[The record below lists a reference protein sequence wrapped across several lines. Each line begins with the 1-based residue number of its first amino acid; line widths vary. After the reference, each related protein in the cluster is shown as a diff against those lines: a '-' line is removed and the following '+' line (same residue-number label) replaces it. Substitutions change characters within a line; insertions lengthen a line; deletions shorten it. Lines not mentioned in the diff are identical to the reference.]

1 MWRIGRRIR
10 QSVGKIIWH
19 KSGPQIMICPTHCLS
34 PDLLSNPSWILQ
46 SFIQSFV
53 QFLSSDHLSCNPG
66 GYSITLWVCEPQKFH
81 ARSPFWMPY
90 DRGGTADSA
99 RTTKFRAA
107 DADLARTRLLKILK
121 HKYLMFFYVLRM
133 RVSPQNAVMQVT
145 LSLQIGFFKFNKVF
159 SE

>member
-1 MWRIGRRIR
+1 MIETSSEDILENTLSPCSKRRKILVLCRIVKTNLRITPRFLPKMSEGAEGGPRMSVASARIR
-10 QSVGKIIWH
+10 A
-19 KSGPQIMICPTHCLS
+19 
-34 PDLLSNPSWILQ
+34 D
-46 SFIQSFV
+46 
-53 QFLSSDHLSCNPG
+53 
-66 GYSITLWVCEPQKFH
+66 
-81 ARSPFWMPY
+81 AR
-90 DRGGTADSA
+90 TADSA

-145 LSLQIGFFKFNKVF
+145 LSLQIGFFKFKKVF